1 MEFLNFI
8 GRRFDS
14 LKERR
19 RNSKL
24 EKRTRKLDILSC
36 ETINVMEFNGRLY
49 VAFDGVPIVRVD
61 DLKVKTPELLAQSRE
76 DFLAWKAKFDA

>member
-19 RNSKL
+19 RASKL

>member
-19 RNSKL
+19 RISKL

-61 DLKVKTPELLAQSRE
+61 DLKVNTPELLAQSRE